1 MGKFNRALVFSTP
14 FIIYALG
21 LWGSRQALIGTIV
34 YMLWIFI
41 GLDEAEYRAKK
52 PVGRDWLMEIIYFY
66 KDEENNIP
74 IVVEHTNNLS
84 SSLLNT
90 EEFNEMIKQFPEAK
104 NNLYVLVGRTE
115 FKLNA

>member
-52 PVGRDWLMEIIYFY
+52 PAGRD
-66 KDEENNIP
+66 
-74 IVVEHTNNLS
+74 
-84 SSLLNT
+84 
-90 EEFNEMIKQFPEAK
+90 
-104 NNLYVLVGRTE
+104 
-115 FKLNA
+115 

>member
-41 GLDEAEYRAKK
+41 GLDEAEYKTKK
-52 PVGRDWLMEIIYFY
+52 PAGRDWLMSKDDIVFLLIMFCRIGSII
-66 KDEENNIP
+66 I
-74 IVVEHTNNLS
+74 
-84 SSLLNT
+84 
-90 EEFNEMIKQFPEAK
+90 
-104 NNLYVLVGRTE
+104 NLYLIIKE
-115 FKLNA
+115 KFFN

>member
-52 PVGRDWLMEIIYFY
+52 DTNAGKHDRVKEINYLFIFY
-66 KDEENNIP
+66 HRKE
-74 IVVEHTNNLS
+74 
-84 SSLLNT
+84 
-90 EEFNEMIKQFPEAK
+90 
-104 NNLYVLVGRTE
+104 
-115 FKLNA
+115 

>member
-41 GLDEAEYRAKK
+41 GLDEAEYRSKK
-52 PVGRDWLMEIIYFY
+52 PVGRDWLRGYLFSKTEIMWLIQIR
-66 KDEENNIP
+66 N
-74 IVVEHTNNLS
+74 S
-84 SSLLNT
+84 
-90 EEFNEMIKQFPEAK
+90 
-104 NNLYVLVGRTE
+104 
-115 FKLNA
+115 